1 MGSNFD
7 PQRSIVGFLCQE
19 FFVQPELVRRQIA
32 IQLGDIGDELAIP
45 ALMKA
50 IQRDPDLL
58 VRQLAVEALAKIY
71 QKIEY
76 TRDRNLAIA
85 YLQQII
91 SDLQIAHPNLN
102 DTNIENVI
110 DVEFTAI
117 RQQDPQKWQ
126 HIKDVMSIVFAGGV
140 EAVKILVPIAGIP
153 IEVGKRLY
161 EIWSRDR

>member
-19 FFVQPELVRRQIA
+19 FFAQPESVRRQIA

-45 ALMKA
+45 ALMNA
-50 IQRDPDLL
+50 IQQDPDL
-58 VRQLAVEALAKIY
+58 LAVEALAKIY

-76 TRDRNLAIA
+76 TRDRNLAIS
-85 YLQQII
+85 YLQQTI
-91 SDLQIAHPNLN
+91 SDLQITHPDLN
-102 DTNIENVI
+102 NTNIDNVI

-126 HIKDVMSIVFAGGV
+126 RIEDVMSVVFAGGV
-140 EAVKILVPIAGIP
+140 EVVKILVPIAGIP

>member
-19 FFVQPELVRRQIA
+19 FFAQPESVRRQIA

-45 ALMKA
+45 ALMNA
-50 IQRDPDLL
+50 IQQDPDLL

-76 TRDRNLAIA
+76 TRDRNLAIS
-85 YLQQII
+85 YLQQTI
-91 SDLQIAHPNLN
+91 SDLQITHPDLN
-102 DTNIENVI
+102 NTNIYNVI

-126 HIKDVMSIVFAGGV
+126 RIEDVMSVVFAGGV
-140 EAVKILVPIAGIP
+140 EVVKILVPIAGIP